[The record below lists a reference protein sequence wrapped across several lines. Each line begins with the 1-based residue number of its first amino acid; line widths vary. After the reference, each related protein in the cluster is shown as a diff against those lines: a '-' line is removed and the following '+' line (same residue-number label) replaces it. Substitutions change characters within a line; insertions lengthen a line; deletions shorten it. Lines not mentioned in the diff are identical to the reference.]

1 MHRPKYKQNTLA
13 LYRRRMGY
21 TQKQVAKFLGNPDAT
36 MISHYESNRALPPL
50 GVALSLEILY
60 RTPVAFLFP
69 GLHDDLKRVLR
80 EREECSAA
88 SPGQQSLPLTQ
99 PPR

>member
-1 MHRPKYKQNTLA
+1 
-13 LYRRRMGY
+13 MGF

-69 GLHDDLKRVLR
+69 GLHADLKQILR
-80 EREECSAA
+80 EQEERSVD
-88 SPGQQSLPLTQ
+88 SSGQQPLPLTQ

>member
-1 MHRPKYKQNTLA
+1 MERPKYKPNNLA
-13 LYRRRMGY
+13 LYRRRIGF
-21 TQKQVAKFLGNPDAT
+21 TQKQVAELLGHANAT

-69 GLHDDLKRVLR
+69 GLHDDLKRSLR
-80 EREECSAA
+80 EHEESLRASA
-88 SPGQQSLPLTQ
+88 GQKPLPLT
-99 PPR
+99 